1 MDEYLPRF
9 MGVGTGVHGDD
20 QKICS
25 ALDCG
30 ERLARQANTT
40 HTLYTARMFSALRI
54 SLFPDRLPY
63 VAGGIRIRAC
73 RRDRILCAGLQ
84 NQL

>member
-20 QKICS
+20 QKIRS

-30 ERLARQANTT
+30 ERLACQANTT
-40 HTLYTARMFSALRI
+40 HTLYTARMFCALRI
-54 SLFPDRLPY
+54 SLFPDRLPLL
-63 VAGGIRIRAC
+63 AGGIRIRAYK
-73 RRDRILCAGLQ
+73 RDRILCAGSQ
-84 NQL
+84 YQL